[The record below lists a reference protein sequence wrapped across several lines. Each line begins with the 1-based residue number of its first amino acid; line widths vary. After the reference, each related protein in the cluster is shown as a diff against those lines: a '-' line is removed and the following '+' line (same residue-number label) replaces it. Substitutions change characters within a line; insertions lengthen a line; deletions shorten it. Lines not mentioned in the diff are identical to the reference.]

1 MNPLTPLTPS
11 AAGVPTVDTALEP
24 ASVRNG
30 SATVKQDY
38 AAAQSFEET
47 LLAQLSSSLVQSSGL
62 SGEGGEGG
70 GEGESGEGGEAAAAT
85 GGGMLTSLLPQ
96 ALTEGV
102 MHGGGL
108 GLASHLMGTL
118 DPSASAGAGAVAPAV
133 GVSGGSPA
141 GAAGASS
148 GMPAGA
154 AGGGSDGS
162 VAGTAGGAAG
172 GSGVG
177 PTGGASV

>member
-1 MNPLTPLTPS
+1 VNPLTPLTPS
-11 AAGVPTVDTALEP
+11 AAGLPTVDAALEP

-30 SATVKQDY
+30 SAGVKQAY
-38 AAAQSFEET
+38 AAAQGFEET

-62 SGEGGEGG
+62 TGEGGEGG

-118 DPSASAGAGAVAPAV
+118 DPSTSATAGAATPAV

-141 GAAGASS
+141 GAAGGAS
-148 GMPAGA
+148 
-154 AGGGSDGS
+154 
-162 VAGTAGGAAG
+162 GGAPARG
-172 GSGVG
+172 GAG
-177 PTGGASV
+177 PTGGASA